1 LLQVTTPFP
10 SDFETMADQPFIV
23 NDISHDALR
32 FAALS
37 CAAPPA
43 SDAAPAAPRPA
54 EMATAVSH
62 RRVMLDLVIM
72 RTPSMAATAWNTFV
86 ATRRGGSAVS
96 SAD

>member
-1 LLQVTTPFP
+1 
-10 SDFETMADQPFIV
+10 
-23 NDISHDALR
+23 
-32 FAALS
+32 
-37 CAAPPA
+37 
-43 SDAAPAAPRPA
+43 
-54 EMATAVSH
+54 MATAVSH